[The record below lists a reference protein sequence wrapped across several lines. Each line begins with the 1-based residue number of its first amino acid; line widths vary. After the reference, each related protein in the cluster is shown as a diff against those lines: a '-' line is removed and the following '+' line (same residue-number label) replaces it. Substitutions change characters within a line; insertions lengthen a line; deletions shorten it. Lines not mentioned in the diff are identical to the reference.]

1 MLRPIEP
8 GHEPQVQR
16 VDDLQARPGRGRRQG
31 APRAAGTDATLRPAR
46 GHDRVDADRRT
57 QARLAQG
64 RGRRRLGRRAAPGP
78 RGDAGDVRALR
89 QRPRGGGRVSAVRL
103 AVLAFVA
110 VAACE
115 PAKRDAGAAA
125 GQSAARPPKSV
136 RVVAAVAAAL
146 PTKVAVSGLLAAQEE
161 LVLGMEVGGR
171 LASLAC
177 DVGDAVAAGQLLA
190 ALDERDFQLAIERA
204 EAAVVAA
211 EARLGLGPDAPLDR
225 FDLER
230 APSVREAQ
238 AVVVEAQL
246 NRERVA
252 KLVEG
257 SLQAAAQ
264 LETATAVL
272 AVAENRLQRA
282 RDDVRT
288 WLAEAQ
294 LRRIERTQAQKRLRD
309 AQVKAPWAGRVA
321 VRHVAAGQVVQAGAA
336 VVTLLRTE
344 PLRLRMRVPDRLA
357 FGIAAGQR
365 VEFTVD
371 GADGVD
377 RAGVV
382 VRVGPAIDRDDRT
395 RLVEAEVGNADG
407 E

>member
-1 MLRPIEP
+1 MS
-8 GHEPQVQR
+8 
-16 VDDLQARPGRGRRQG
+16 
-31 APRAAGTDATLRPAR
+31 AP
-46 GHDRVDADRRT
+46 
-57 QARLAQG
+57 
-64 RGRRRLGRRAAPGP
+64 
-78 RGDAGDVRALR
+78 
-89 QRPRGGGRVSAVRL
+89 RL
-103 AVLAFVA
+103 AVLAFFA
-110 VAACE
+110 LAACE
-115 PAKRDAGAAA
+115 PASRGAGASA
-125 GQSAARPPKSV
+125 GQSAARPPKPV
-136 RVVAAVAAAL
+136 RLVAAAAAAL

-204 EAAVVAA
+204 EAAVAAA

-272 AVAENRLQRA
+272 AVAENRLHRA

-294 LRRIERTQAQKRLRD
+294 LRRIERTQAQKRLLD

-377 RAGVV
+377 RVGKV

-407 E
+407 ALLPGAFCRARIVVAEAAPVVTVPKAAVATFAGVDRVFTVAKDKDGGLRAKGVLVELGRPVGDAIEVVRGVAVGDRVVAESVGLAPEAPVQVVE